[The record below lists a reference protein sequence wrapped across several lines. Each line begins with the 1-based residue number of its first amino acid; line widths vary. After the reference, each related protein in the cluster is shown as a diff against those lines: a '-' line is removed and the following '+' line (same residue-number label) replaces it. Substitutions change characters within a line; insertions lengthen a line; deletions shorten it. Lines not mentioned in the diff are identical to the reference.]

1 LVELN
6 GPIEL
11 LSDKMFN
18 SSTDVVERERERK
31 KKSTYT
37 DESLLESIGLD

>member
-18 SSTDVVERERERK
+18 SSTDVVEREREK